1 MSIPSYRAA
10 NPIMASPNQETRRNA
25 LQRLFQVKQ
34 RDEMLCK
41 SFSKQNNA
49 MKCFAKTFPS
59 KTTRRNALQ
68 KLFQAKQCDE
78 MLCKDFSKQN
88 NATKCL
94 QTAFPGF
101 SSNPF
106 RFSVPVP
113 GRRERS
119 VVQACA
125 V

>member
-1 MSIPSYRAA
+1 MHVYSLLPCRQ
-10 NPIMASPNQETRRNA
+10 PNNGVSKQRNA
-25 LQRLFQVKQ
+25 
-34 RDEMLCK
+34 
-41 SFSKQNNA
+41 A
-49 MKCFAKTFPS
+49 KCFAKTFPG

-68 KLFQAKQCDE
+68 KLFQAKQRDE

-88 NATKCL
+88 NAMKCL
-94 QTAFPGF
+94 ETAFPGF

-119 VVQACA
+119 VVQA
-125 V
+125 VQFQ